1 MNLSAE
7 NRSGIASKLADIY
20 RDLSRELDQ
29 MRFSSPVFHVYNPL
43 DYARSG
49 FEQYLEYCRPG
60 VPFVLLG
67 MNPGPWGMVQTGV
80 PFGDAQMVRDW
91 LGIKAE
97 PDKPEEE
104 HLARPVHGLN
114 CPRREVSGR
123 RLWGWAKED
132 YRIPGNFFSRFFV
145 SNYCPLAFL
154 EESGRNRTP
163 DKLQPAEKKQL
174 FALCDK
180 ALKKSL
186 TIIRPAIVLG
196 IGKFAESRI
205 QKACAGMNFKIG
217 GIAHPSPASPLAN
230 KGWADLARNKIREYE
245 KRL

>member
-1 MNLSAE
+1 MNLCVE
-7 NRSGIASKLADIY
+7 NRPGIISELTAIY
-20 RDLSRELDQ
+20 RDLARELDR
-29 MRFSSPVFHVYNPL
+29 MHFSSPVFHVYNPL
-43 DYARSG
+43 DYARFG
-49 FEQYLEYCRPG
+49 FEEYLQYCKVN

-91 LGIKAE
+91 LQIKSE
-97 PDKPEEE
+97 PDKPEKE
-104 HLARPVHGLN
+104 HPARPVHGLN

-132 YRIPGNFFSRFFV
+132 YKTREKFFRRFFV

-163 DKLQPAEKKQL
+163 DKLKPAEKKQL
-174 FALCDK
+174 FALCDE

-186 TIIRPAIVLG
+186 TIIQPAIVLG
-196 IGKFAESRI
+196 VGKFAESRI
-205 QKACAGMNFKIG
+205 QKACAEMNFKIG

-230 KGWADLARNKIREYE
+230 KGWFALARKKIREYE
-245 KRL
+245 QNL